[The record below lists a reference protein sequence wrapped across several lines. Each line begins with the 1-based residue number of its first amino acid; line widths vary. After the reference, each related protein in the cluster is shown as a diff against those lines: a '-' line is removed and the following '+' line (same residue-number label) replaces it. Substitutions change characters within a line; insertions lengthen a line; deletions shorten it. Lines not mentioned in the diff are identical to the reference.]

1 LGVLLD
7 APPGRCFSE
16 TESVTFRSGQ
26 SCQFVRHNLQ
36 PWRFPAYRD
45 NAPSE
50 ELLDVQN
57 CSVITRGR
65 NRTMSFSDFLNLLK
79 RSKLSEFVPAKI
91 FFYRSLELLHAL
103 RNITVRSRALS
114 CTNRMLV
121 PAHGMRL

>member
-1 LGVLLD
+1 
-7 APPGRCFSE
+7 
-16 TESVTFRSGQ
+16 
-26 SCQFVRHNLQ
+26 
-36 PWRFPAYRD
+36 
-45 NAPSE
+45 
-50 ELLDVQN
+50 
-57 CSVITRGR
+57 
-65 NRTMSFSDFLNLLK
+65 MSFSDFLNLLK